1 MNLFDEKLSW
11 MKNLISLKY
20 TKWVNISE
28 PRFKIYILKSLSMD
42 LFQVLFSNLK

>member
-1 MNLFDEKLSW
+1 

-28 PRFKIYILKSLSMD
+28 PNFKTYIFKSFSKG
-42 LFQVLFSNLK
+42 LFYVLFLSLK